1 MESTKLFSKRRV
13 RTAAATL
20 TLLMLSLSFSPA
32 FGQGV
37 GAGFYPSFDPAWKTL
52 VSFYFW
58 SSNVN
63 GTGTVGNTEIPIDVD
78 LDGLL
83 QDYFSGSLRIES
95 RKDKTNLGFDFTYF
109 NVGNTREINATRDAV
124 LDLLIL
130 KFEVFGSYRLGG
142 VRRAF
147 EPMVGFR
154 YVNLQFEGQLRD
166 SDSGVVTERAF
177 RDTGWLD
184 PFVGARYIA
193 NWTDRVVFIARG
205 DVGGFGVGSDLVWQV
220 AAGFAYRM
228 TPGIL
233 FGFQYRWMDTDYET
247 SSGENFFKFDIQQQ
261 GLLFGII
268 FAL

>member
-1 MESTKLFSKRRV
+1 MKSTKLFFEKIV
-13 RTAAATL
+13 RPAAATL
-20 TLLMLSLSFSPA
+20 TLLVLSLSFSPV

-37 GAGFYPSFDPAWKTL
+37 GAGFYPSFNSEWETL

-63 GTGTVGNTEIPIDVD
+63 GTGTVGDTEIPIDVE
-78 LDGLL
+78 LDELL

-95 RKDKTNLGFDFTYF
+95 RKDKTTLGFDFTYF
-109 NVGNTREINATRDAV
+109 NVGNTREIDATTDAV
-124 LDLLIL
+124 LDLLTL

-142 VRRAF
+142 VRSAF

-154 YVNLQFEGQLRD
+154 YVNLQFEGRLRD
-166 SDSGVVTERAF
+166 SGVITERAF
-177 RDTGWLD
+177 RDTDRLD

-193 NWTDRVVFIARG
+193 NWTDRIVFIARG
-205 DVGGFGVGSDLVWQV
+205 DVGGFGIGSDLVWQV

-261 GLLFGII
+261 GLLFGMI